1 HETSEQETR
10 EINQALLADPEL
22 QQQFQQLC
30 ATTQV
35 LDEAQLQPSSQAVLA
50 VIGYLRAQNAPVKH

>member
-1 HETSEQETR
+1 
-10 EINQALLADPEL
+10 LADPEL